1 VAAVHAPEEQDAR
14 LEDTANGTRRRA
26 AGNPQ
31 PDRLMGMRPGQS
43 EEKVRLLKN
52 LERSARAEEK
62 LRIKALDHQL
72 SLEQGSPQ
80 SPR

>member
-1 VAAVHAPEEQDAR
+1 
-14 LEDTANGTRRRA
+14 
-26 AGNPQ
+26 
-31 PDRLMGMRPGQS
+31 MGMRPGQS